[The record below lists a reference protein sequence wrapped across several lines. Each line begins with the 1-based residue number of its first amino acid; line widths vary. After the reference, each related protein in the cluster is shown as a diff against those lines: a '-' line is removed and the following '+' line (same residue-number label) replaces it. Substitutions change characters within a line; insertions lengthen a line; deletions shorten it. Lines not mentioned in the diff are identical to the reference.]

1 MDGRL
6 TKGTL
11 NVRAGPQGLFLYPK
25 KEKVEEKQMTLYQI
39 LSLCGIPS
47 LIGAIFVSAVNYVK
61 LKNSS
66 YKLIKDG
73 VIAILHNKIYTLGKQ
88 YIAQEHISVEALDD
102 FEHLYKAYHAL
113 GGNGTGTE
121 IYKRV
126 KELPMKQGK
135 E

>member
-1 MDGRL
+1 ML
-6 TKGTL
+6 EKNL
-11 NVRAGPQGLFLYPK
+11 KGLFLYPK
-25 KEKVEEKQMTLYQI
+25 TEKVEEKMTLYQI

>member
-1 MDGRL
+1 ML
-6 TKGTL
+6 EQYL
-11 NVRAGPQGLFLYPK
+11 IGLFVYPK
-25 KEKVEEKQMTLYQI
+25 TEKVEEKNMTLYQI

>member
-1 MDGRL
+1 MLEQDR
-6 TKGTL
+6 K
-11 NVRAGPQGLFLYPK
+11 VFFLYPK
-25 KEKVEEKQMTLYQI
+25 TEKVGEKNMTLYQI

>member
-1 MDGRL
+1 ML
-6 TKGTL
+6 EQNLK
-11 NVRAGPQGLFLYPK
+11 GLFLYPK
-25 KEKVEEKQMTLYQI
+25 TEKVEEKNMTLYQI

>member
-1 MDGRL
+1 
-6 TKGTL
+6 
-11 NVRAGPQGLFLYPK
+11 
-25 KEKVEEKQMTLYQI
+25 MTLYQI

-61 LKNSS
+61 LTNSS

-102 FEHLYKAYHAL
+102 F
-113 GGNGTGTE
+113 N
-121 IYKRV
+121 IYTRHIMHWAGMEQEQRFT
-126 KELPMKQGK
+126 KE
-135 E
+135 

>member
-1 MDGRL
+1 MI
-6 TKGTL
+6 
-11 NVRAGPQGLFLYPK
+11 VRAGPQGLFFIPK
-25 KEKVEEKQMTLYQI
+25 NRESRGKNMTLYQI

>member
-1 MDGRL
+1 ML
-6 TKGTL
+6 EQNLK
-11 NVRAGPQGLFLYPK
+11 GLFLYPK
-25 KEKVEEKQMTLYQI
+25 TEKVEEKNMTLYQI

-66 YKLIKDG
+66 YKLIKDA

>member
-1 MDGRL
+1 ML
-6 TKGTL
+6 EQNLK
-11 NVRAGPQGLFLYPK
+11 GLFLYPK
-25 KEKVEEKQMTLYQI
+25 TEKVEEKNMTLYQI

-113 GGNGTGTE
+113 GGNGTETE

-126 KELPMKQGK
+126 KELPMKQRK

>member
-1 MDGRL
+1 MEI
-6 TKGTL
+6 
-11 NVRAGPQGLFLYPK
+11 RAGPTRSFFIPK
-25 KEKVEEKQMTLYQI
+25 NRESRGKHMTLYQI

-113 GGNGTGTE
+113 GGNGTGSE

>member
-1 MDGRL
+1 
-6 TKGTL
+6 
-11 NVRAGPQGLFLYPK
+11 
-25 KEKVEEKQMTLYQI
+25 MTLYQI
-39 LSLCGIPS
+39 LSLCGISS

-66 YKLIKDG
+66 YKLIKDR

>member
-1 MDGRL
+1 ML
-6 TKGTL
+6 EQNLK
-11 NVRAGPQGLFLYPK
+11 GLFLYPK
-25 KEKVEEKQMTLYQI
+25 TEKVEEKNMTLYQI

-61 LKNSS
+61 LKKSS
-66 YKLIKDG
+66 YKLIKDR

>member
-1 MDGRL
+1 ML
-6 TKGTL
+6 EKNL
-11 NVRAGPQGLFLYPK
+11 KGLFLYPK
-25 KEKVEEKQMTLYQI
+25 TEKVEEKMTLYQI

-88 YIAQEHISVEALDD
+88 YIAQ
-102 FEHLYKAYHAL
+102 
-113 GGNGTGTE
+113 
-121 IYKRV
+121 
-126 KELPMKQGK
+126 
-135 E
+135 

>member
-1 MDGRL
+1 ML
-6 TKGTL
+6 EQNLK
-11 NVRAGPQGLFLYPK
+11 GLFLYPK
-25 KEKVEEKQMTLYQI
+25 TEKVEEKNMTLYQI

-73 VIAILHNKIYTLGKQ
+73 VVAILHNKIYTLGKQ
-88 YIAQEHISVEALDD
+88 YIAQEYISVEALDD

>member
-1 MDGRL
+1 ML
-6 TKGTL
+6 EQNLK
-11 NVRAGPQGLFLYPK
+11 GLFLYPK
-25 KEKVEEKQMTLYQI
+25 TEKVEEKNMTLYQI

-88 YIAQEHISVEALDD
+88 YIAQEYISVEALDD

-113 GGNGTGTE
+113 GGNGTETE

-126 KELPMKQGK
+126 KELPMKQRK

>member
-1 MDGRL
+1 ML
-6 TKGTL
+6 ILL
-11 NVRAGPQGLFLYPK
+11 NKRW
-25 KEKVEEKQMTLYQI
+25 
-39 LSLCGIPS
+39 
-47 LIGAIFVSAVNYVK
+47 LIGKILVFLCLKIDLV
-61 LKNSS
+61 KNSS

-102 FEHLYKAYHAL
+102 FEHLYNAYHAL

>member
-1 MDGRL
+1 
-6 TKGTL
+6 
-11 NVRAGPQGLFLYPK
+11 
-25 KEKVEEKQMTLYQI
+25 MTLYQI

-102 FEHLYKAYHAL
+102 L
-113 GGNGTGTE
+113 N
-121 IYKRV
+121 IYIMHIMHWAEMEQEQRFIR
-126 KELPMKQGK
+126 E
-135 E
+135 

>member
-1 MDGRL
+1 MSINFI
-6 TKGTL
+6 TNQKKQQKNKKGDIHDTL
-11 NVRAGPQGLFLYPK
+11 SDF
-25 KEKVEEKQMTLYQI
+25 I
-39 LSLCGIPS
+39 LVWVPS

-61 LKNSS
+61 SKNSS

>member
-1 MDGRL
+1 MI
-6 TKGTL
+6 
-11 NVRAGPQGLFLYPK
+11 VRAGPQGLFLYPK
-25 KEKVEEKQMTLYQI
+25 TEKDEEKHMTLYQI

-61 LKNSS
+61 LKNSA
-66 YKLIKDG
+66 YKLIKDR

-88 YIAQEHISVEALDD
+88 YIAQEYISVEALDD

>member
-1 MDGRL
+1 ML
-6 TKGTL
+6 EQNLK
-11 NVRAGPQGLFLYPK
+11 GLFLYPK
-25 KEKVEEKQMTLYQI
+25 TEKVEEKNMTLYQI

-126 KELPMKQGK
+126 KELPMKKGK

>member
-1 MDGRL
+1 
-6 TKGTL
+6 
-11 NVRAGPQGLFLYPK
+11 
-25 KEKVEEKQMTLYQI
+25 MTLYQI

-88 YIAQEHISVEALDD
+88 YIAQEHISVEDLDD

>member
-1 MDGRL
+1 ML
-6 TKGTL
+6 EQNLK
-11 NVRAGPQGLFLYPK
+11 GLFLYPK
-25 KEKVEEKQMTLYQI
+25 TEKVEEKNMTLYQI

-102 FEHLYKAYHAL
+102 FEHLYNAYHAL

>member
-1 MDGRL
+1 ML
-6 TKGTL
+6 EKNL
-11 NVRAGPQGLFLYPK
+11 KGLFLYPK
-25 KEKVEEKQMTLYQI
+25 TEKVEEKMTLYQI

-113 GGNGTGTE
+113 GGNGTGSE

>member
-1 MDGRL
+1 ML
-6 TKGTL
+6 EQNLK
-11 NVRAGPQGLFLYPK
+11 GLFLYPK
-25 KEKVEEKQMTLYQI
+25 TEKVEEKNMTLYQI

-88 YIAQEHISVEALDD
+88 YIAQEYISVEALDD

-113 GGNGTGTE
+113 GGNGTETE

>member
-1 MDGRL
+1 ML
-6 TKGTL
+6 EQNLK
-11 NVRAGPQGLFLYPK
+11 GLFLYPK
-25 KEKVEEKQMTLYQI
+25 TEKVEEKNMTLYQI

-88 YIAQEHISVEALDD
+88 YIAQEYISVEALDD

>member
-1 MDGRL
+1 
-6 TKGTL
+6 
-11 NVRAGPQGLFLYPK
+11 
-25 KEKVEEKQMTLYQI
+25 MTLYQI

-88 YIAQEHISVEALDD
+88 YISVEALDD

>member
-1 MDGRL
+1 MI
-6 TKGTL
+6 
-11 NVRAGPQGLFLYPK
+11 VRAGPQGLFLYPK
-25 KEKVEEKQMTLYQI
+25 TEKDEEKHMTRYQI

>member
-1 MDGRL
+1 MKINVHAGHNPDG
-6 TKGTL
+6 KI
-11 NVRAGPQGLFLYPK
+11 A
-25 KEKVEEKQMTLYQI
+25 
-39 LSLCGIPS
+39 CG
-47 LIGAIFVSAVNYVK
+47 AVG
-61 LKNSS
+61 
-66 YKLIKDG
+66 LIKDG

>member
-1 MDGRL
+1 MI
-6 TKGTL
+6 
-11 NVRAGPQGLFLYPK
+11 VRAGPQGLFLYPK
-25 KEKVEEKQMTLYQI
+25 TEKDEENHMTLYQI

-61 LKNSS
+61 LKSSS

>member
-1 MDGRL
+1 
-6 TKGTL
+6 
-11 NVRAGPQGLFLYPK
+11 
-25 KEKVEEKQMTLYQI
+25 MTLYQI

-61 LKNSS
+61 SKNSS

-73 VIAILHNKIYTLGKQ
+73 VIAILHNKIYTLGKE

-113 GGNGTGTE
+113 GGNGTGSE

>member
-1 MDGRL
+1 ML
-6 TKGTL
+6 EQNLK
-11 NVRAGPQGLFLYPK
+11 GLFLYPK
-25 KEKVEEKQMTLYQI
+25 TEKVEEKNMTLYQI

-66 YKLIKDG
+66 YKLIKDR

-88 YIAQEHISVEALDD
+88 YIAQEYISVEALDD

>member
-1 MDGRL
+1 MLEQDR
-6 TKGTL
+6 K
-11 NVRAGPQGLFLYPK
+11 VFFLYQK
-25 KEKVEEKQMTLYQI
+25 TEKVEEKNMTLYQI

>member
-1 MDGRL
+1 ML
-6 TKGTL
+6 EQNLK
-11 NVRAGPQGLFLYPK
+11 GLFLYPK
-25 KEKVEEKQMTLYQI
+25 TEKVEEKNMTLYQI

-88 YIAQEHISVEALDD
+88 YIAQEYISVEALDD

-126 KELPMKQGK
+126 KELPMKQRK